1 MENWIQSGVDFSIV
15 CANNDEMALGAI
27 NALKAAGKKLG
38 AGGVLVGGVD
48 ATADALASLEAG
60 ELATTVFQDASG
72 QGGGGVKAAIDLVN
86 GKTVADYV
94 DIPYVLVTL
103 DNIGDFK

>member
-1 MENWIQSGVDFSIV
+1 
-15 CANNDEMALGAI
+15 MALGAI

-48 ATADALASLEAG
+48 ATADALASLAAG
-60 ELATTVFQDASG
+60 EEATTVFQDAGG

-86 GKTVADYV
+86 GKKVADYV
-94 DIPYVLVTL
+94 DVPYQLVTL
-103 DNIGDFK
+103 DNIAQFQGK